1 MKIIYTFCRYFVAFV
16 ILFYGF
22 AKINEAQFTIL
33 DSELD
38 KPMREVSGFWLTWY
52 YFGYSQFYGNFIA
65 LVQIV
70 AGIMLLFRKTTL
82 LGSCILFG
90 VVGNIILIDI
100 FYGVARSALFTALL
114 LEACLVFLL
123 WQHKDEL
130 RDLFWTRQNKVYEGA
145 QAVAVPTFLKYS
157 IRLFIIVV
165 PLVFTYFIANFNN
178 RLPTPLDG
186 RWEVVDASGGA
197 DVAQLPTH
205 IYFEHNR
212 AWMCVFRYP
221 DAWETHHFEVDEQE
235 NTIEIWDKYM
245 SKGEQLFSG
254 SYDLKGNDLVLQGHF
269 TTGPLRVTLRK
280 ME

>member
-1 MKIIYTFCRYFVAFV
+1 MKHVYTLCRYFVAFV

-38 KPMREVSGFWLTWY
+38 KPMREVEGFWLTWY

-65 LVQIV
+65 LVQIG
-70 AGIMLLFRKTTL
+70 AGIMLLFRKTSL

-100 FYGVARSALFTALL
+100 FYGVNLSALFTALL
-114 LEACLVFLL
+114 LEACLVFML

-130 RDLFWTRQNKVYEGA
+130 LDLFWTRQNKVYAGD
-145 QAVAVPTFLKYS
+145 QAAAVPTSLKYI
-157 IRLFIIVV
+157 IRLAIIVV
-165 PLVFTYFIANFNN
+165 PLVFTYYIANFNN

-186 RWEVVDASGGA
+186 RWEAVDASGTAGA
-197 DVAQLPTH
+197 SELPTH

-221 DAWETHHFEVDEQE
+221 DAWVTHHFEVDEQDK
-235 NTIEIWDKYM
+235 TIDIWEQYR
-245 SKGEQLFSG
+245 SKGEKLFSG
-254 SYDLKGNDLVLQGHF
+254 SYDLTSSELVLQGDF
-269 TTGPLRVTLRK
+269 TTGPLQMTLRK